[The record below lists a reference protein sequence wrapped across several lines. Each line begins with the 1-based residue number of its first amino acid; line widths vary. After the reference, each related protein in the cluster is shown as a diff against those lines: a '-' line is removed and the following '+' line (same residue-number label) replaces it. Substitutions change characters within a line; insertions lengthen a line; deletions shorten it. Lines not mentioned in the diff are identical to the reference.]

1 MASIYDII
9 AATPDGGTAV
19 LPAGEFEGPVVIG
32 RPMKIQGSSTT
43 IWSRH
48 GAVIDVEVPGVTLEG
63 LRVEITEG
71 EITENAI
78 TTKFPA
84 VLRDVEVL
92 GTVSGFGAEDGLSE
106 IPRTLAL
113 GELSAQEDNTF
124 LMTVDI
130 PAAAEILCTQGGV
143 KFVPDRLPAGHS
155 EVRLTV
161 EAPGTPGLIYTEV
174 LVNSGVRRRIYLSGR
189 FTAGALAVRDRVV
202 FTAQDVVRS
211 APAAVVPQS
220 LDVPSLGVVPG
231 GSTGSVPGLTLR
243 ENSGGERRGI
253 TDVVEEVGEAP
264 LPDIPMLCLKKGQRV
279 PIAQYLSGKVDIY
292 LTGQRLGN
300 ADIDPYVFL
309 LNEQEKSDGDGS
321 LVFFGNEVSRDG
333 AVRYHKD
340 DGHVTVNL
348 AKLSPEVKRVTV
360 AYSVYSGDSVKN
372 FSQVREPRLS
382 LYSQEK
388 ERVRF
393 DIDGLTN
400 EITIIAAELYIY
412 HGEWRISAVGSG
424 YRDGLVKL
432 CNRYGIE
439 VCS

>member
-32 RPMKIQGSSTT
+32 RPMKIQGSNTT
-43 IWSRH
+43 VWARH
-48 GAVIDVEVPGVTLEG
+48 GAVINVEVPGVTLEG

-78 TTKFPA
+78 TAKYPA

-92 GTVSGFGAEDGLSE
+92 GTVSGFGAEDGIAE

-124 LMTVDI
+124 IMTVDI
-130 PAAAEILCTQGGV
+130 PAAAEVVCTQGGV
-143 KFVPDRLPAGHS
+143 KFVPNRIPAGRS
-155 EVRLTV
+155 NVQLIV
-161 EAPGTPGLIYTEV
+161 EAPGTPGLIYTEI
-174 LVNSGVRRRIYLSGR
+174 LINSGVRRRIYLSGR
-189 FTAGALAVRDRVV
+189 FTAGAAAVRDRVI
-202 FTAQDVVRS
+202 FTAQDVTRS
-211 APAAVVPQS
+211 VPAAVPQS
-220 LDVPSLGVVPG
+220 MEVPSQGVVPG
-231 GSTGSVPGLTLR
+231 GSTSQVPGITLR
-243 ENSGGERRGI
+243 GNSGGGRREI
-253 TDVVEEVGEAP
+253 TDIIEEVGEAP
-264 LPDIPMLCLKKGQRV
+264 LSDIPVLCMKKGQRV
-279 PIAQYLSGKVDIY
+279 PLSQYLGRVIDIY
-292 LTGQRLGN
+292 LTGQRLGS

-309 LNEQEKSDGDGS
+309 LNEQEKSDGDGG
-321 LVFFGNEVSRDG
+321 LVFFGNEVSQDG

-340 DGHVTVNL
+340 DGHVTVDL
-348 AKLSPEVKRVTV
+348 SKLSRNVKRVTV
-360 AYSVYSGDSVKN
+360 AYSVYSGDNVKN

-382 LYSQEK
+382 LFSQEK

-400 EITIIAAELYIY
+400 EITIIAAEFYIY

-424 YRDGLVKL
+424 YRDGLAKL